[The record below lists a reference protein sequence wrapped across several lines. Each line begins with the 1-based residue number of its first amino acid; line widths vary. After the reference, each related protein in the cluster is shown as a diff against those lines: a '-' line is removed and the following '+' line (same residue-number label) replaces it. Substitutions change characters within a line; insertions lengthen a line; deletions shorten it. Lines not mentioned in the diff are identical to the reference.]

1 MNIDPDDP
9 KLTAYVL
16 GELDEPERAAVAA
29 AVKQSLPCQFAVDE
43 IRHTADWLATELQGE
58 PCPQTVPF
66 ADGKW
71 ESKWAQRN
79 VVSWWK
85 AFAIAAPAA
94 IAACFLFGFVLP
106 GLVFSHKS
114 KIQSL
119 AQIGGQQPSG
129 KTGDAANIVANDT
142 TQLVNPPPQD
152 VPSPASPPDAI

>member
-1 MNIDPDDP
+1 MNIDPDDA

-16 GELDEPERAAVAA
+16 GELDESERAAVAV
-29 AVKQSLPCQFAVDE
+29 AVKQSLPCQLAVDE
-43 IRHTADWLATELQGE
+43 IRHTADWLATELQDE

-66 ADGKW
+66 ADGEW

-114 KIQSL
+114 KVKSL
-119 AQIGGQQPSG
+119 AQIGGQHPSEKTSDAEKPVGADAPQP
-129 KTGDAANIVANDT
+129 
-142 TQLVNPPPQD
+142 VNPAPQ
-152 VPSPASPPDAI
+152 